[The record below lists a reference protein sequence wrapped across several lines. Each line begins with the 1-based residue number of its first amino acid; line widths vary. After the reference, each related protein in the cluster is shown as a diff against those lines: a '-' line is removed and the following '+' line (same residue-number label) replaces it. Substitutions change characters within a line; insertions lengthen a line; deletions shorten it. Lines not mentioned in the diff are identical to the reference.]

1 MSPDSPAHTL
11 RQHHIQALQRRAA
24 SHRGEARRVIEARL
38 QQLRA
43 AALAEEQQAAPA
55 LAATQTHAATPT
67 PSPDTVTGPPAD
79 TLTALLTHIAQH
91 AAPPGQLKAVRD
103 HSGTWARLRVDQ
115 RLTQSQAQ
123 VPSNAGPLNTQRL
136 LHQALQLMR
145 EVSPAYLQHFMA
157 HVDTLLALEA
167 PAVPSKPTKGA
178 EHAR

>member
-43 AALAEEQQAAPA
+43 AAMAEDTGTAAAPPA
-55 LAATQTHAATPT
+55 
-67 PSPDTVTGPPAD
+67 PSHSPAPAD
-79 TLTALLTHIAQH
+79 TLAALLTHIAHH

-167 PAVPSKPTKGA
+167 PAGPSKPSKGA

>member
-43 AALAEEQQAAPA
+43 AALADPEPAAPA
-55 LAATQTHAATPT
+55 STSAPT
-67 PSPDTVTGPPAD
+67 PPAD
-79 TLTALLTHIAQH
+79 TLTALLAHIAQH

-157 HVDTLLALEA
+157 HVDTLLALDA
-167 PAVPSKPTKGA
+167 PAGPSKPSKGT